1 MCANGHRPFDEQA
14 LVRALRRGDRRA
26 CDDLVRHY
34 APKLYNVALRLV
46 GRPDE
51 AEDVLQETFIAACE
65 KIKDFKGR
73 SQLGTWLYR
82 IATNNGLM
90 HLRRRRPTVSLE
102 EVDETGINVE
112 PRLLQRWPEDPASA
126 VDAAELRAV
135 MEEAINA
142 LPETLR
148 LAFVLRDIEGLSTRE
163 AAEVLGI
170 SPTALKV
177 RLHRARLLLRER
189 LAEYFA
195 TASGGSP

>member
-1 MCANGHRPFDEQA
+1 MCANAHRPFDEDA
-14 LVRALRRGDRRA
+14 LVSALRRGDRRA

-65 KIKDFKGR
+65 KIKDFKGHSR
-73 SQLGTWLYR
+73 LGTWLYR
-82 IATNNGLM
+82 IVTNNGLM
-90 HLRRRRPTVSLE
+90 YLRRRRPTVPLDEVE
-102 EVDETGINVE
+102 EASVNVH
-112 PRLLQRWPEDPASA
+112 PRLLQKWPDDPASA
-126 VDAAELRAV
+126 VDVAELRAA
-135 MEEAINA
+135 MEQAIA
-142 LPETLR
+142 ELPETLR

-189 LAEYFA
+189 LAEYF
-195 TASGGSP
+195 TTVRGGSQ